1 MHRVRL
7 RRAGRP
13 TRSKNAK
20 TGLWEAMPELDN
32 DNMTLLEF
40 VQTYE
45 TPEKPPRK
53 KRLKKDIS
61 SLADIGGAF
70 LDLMAEASL
79 SSKSRSSRGAGYE
92 TRRFATQAWGLVHP
106 MVPGGFTLQT
116 CWKNDCFCRWGRFLS
131 NISDC

>member
-1 MHRVRL
+1 MSE
-7 RRAGRP
+7 P
-13 TRSKNAK
+13 
-20 TGLWEAMPELDN
+20 DN

-40 VQTYE
+40 FQTYE

-116 CWKNDCFCRWGRFLS
+116 CWKKRLFLPVGTIFIKHFRLLIDAVMRS
-131 NISDC
+131 CARVAL